1 MKSPTLL
8 RHVFHEFDK
17 QSKLH
22 TLLSKISK
30 QRGNSSHD
38 VRPAAME
45 YDAFGNFYRDI
56 EHATGAYE
64 ELLKL
69 VESEFGVSADRELKR
84 HEAMD
89 YLPKIVGDVEPHYS
103 ICEATRMVGKTVEN
117 VKFGMREDREDIEG
131 LHQSEVLHVK
141 FTDGEILAMDT
152 GSNASNLEC
161 NAAMKPN
168 EFHVN
173 FMLEWVPT
181 SSGRRREIIA
191 SLPKIVGG
199 VESHY
204 SICEATRM
212 LGKTVKSVEF
222 GMREAI
228 EDVHQSEVLCVK
240 FTDGAMLAM
249 DTGSNA
255 LNLEL
260 NAATKPN
267 EFHVD
272 FMLRWVPE
280 PSNR

>member
-1 MKSPTLL
+1 M
-8 RHVFHEFDK
+8 
-17 QSKLH
+17 
-22 TLLSKISK
+22 
-30 QRGNSSHD
+30 N
-38 VRPAAME
+38 
-45 YDAFGNFYRDI
+45 
-56 EHATGAYE
+56 
-64 ELLKL
+64 
-69 VESEFGVSADRELKR
+69 
-84 HEAMD
+84 
-89 YLPKIVGDVEPHYS
+89 YLPQIVGDVEPHHS
-103 ICEATRMVGKTVEN
+103 ICTATRMVGKTVES
-117 VKFGMREDREDIEG
+117 VEFGKREDIEDV
-131 LHQSEVLHVK
+131 HQSEVLRMK

-152 GSNASNLEC
+152 GSNASDLEH

-181 SSGRRREIIA
+181 SSGRRREIMA

-212 LGKTVKSVEF
+212 VGKTVESVEF
-222 GMREAI
+222 GKREAI

-240 FTDGAMLAM
+240 FTDGAMLAI

-255 LNLEL
+255 LNLEH

-272 FMLRWVPE
+272 FMLIWVPE